1 MPRSPAQEKGQPS
14 NIMAKNVRDKRAAAQ
29 KKAAEVKARAT
40 KPLATEKKPDT
51 ENKEPKTDEE
61 NDHTSEE
68 GPDIT
73 GKDPGIADTT
83 PDARGRAV
91 QRRRGVSSSAHAS
104 RPPSAATTSTR
115 ATTRS
120 QSRMGWKPVPDEEE
134 TIPARTPLEADITQE
149 SANNPDVAAEVES
162 EVERLPRKSPS
173 ERVGY
178 FYLDDPEGDLSKLS
192 KTFKTYGRV
201 VSFTPESMSHMYPAW
216 SLIGVANDD

>member
-1 MPRSPAQEKGQPS
+1 
-14 NIMAKNVRDKRAAAQ
+14 MAKNVRDKRAAAQ

-68 GPDIT
+68 GPT

-91 QRRRGVSSSAHAS
+91 QRRRGVSSSAHTS

-134 TIPARTPLEADITQE
+134 TIPARTPPEADITQE